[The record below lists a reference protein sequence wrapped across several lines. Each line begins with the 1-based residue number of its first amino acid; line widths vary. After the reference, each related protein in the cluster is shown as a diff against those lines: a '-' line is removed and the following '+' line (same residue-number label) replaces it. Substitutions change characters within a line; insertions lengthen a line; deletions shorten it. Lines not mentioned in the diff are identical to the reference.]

1 MRVSM
6 NRVDTN
12 PPKKKGRWLH
22 WINVPLVVVLAWI
35 TLQWTGCS
43 QRGPFPEESLDDP
56 AAIPSQEA
64 IAALQTGP
72 TVPMTGTNATAV
84 FAAGC
89 FWSTEAAFKQLKG
102 VHAVTSGFAGG
113 SKETANYR
121 RVCEGDTGH
130 AEAVRIS
137 YDPRKIT
144 YDRLLDVFF
153 DAHDPTQLNRQ
164 DNDVGTQYRSAIFY
178 ANETERRAAESKIR
192 QLTQAKVLSSPIVTT
207 LEPLTAF
214 YPAEDYHQDYV
225 RQHLDQPY
233 IRFHALP
240 KVRKVGEKHPDL
252 VRRADAER
260 SG

>member
-1 MRVSM
+1 M
-6 NRVDTN
+6 NRVDTK
-12 PPKKKGRWLH
+12 PPRPRRWLQR
-22 WINVPLVVVLAWI
+22 ITVPVVVVVAGMS
-35 TLQWTGCS
+35 LQWIGCS
-43 QRGPFPEESLDDP
+43 HRGPFQEESLNDP
-56 AAIPSQEA
+56 AAVRSQDV

-102 VHAVTSGFAGG
+102 VQAVTSGFAGG

-130 AEAVRIS
+130 AEAVRIT

-144 YDRLLDVFF
+144 YDQLLDVFF

-240 KVRKVGEKHPDL
+240 KVRKVREKHPDL
-252 VRRADAER
+252 VRRADTMGEHSKER
-260 SG
+260 